1 MRCFLDTNVFVAAIL
16 DTDEAEATGT
26 ATALLNANHEFL
38 TSLLNLMELRTVLT
52 KKHRLERDRAA
63 AIEDEV
69 RSDVEVVVPDA
80 GTAID
85 ANRLQDETL
94 LYPMD
99 SLILACARE
108 YDATLVSFDGELIDA
123 GAEHPADVIVG

>member
-1 MRCFLDTNVFVAAIL
+1 MRCFLDTNVFIAAVL
-16 DTDEAEATGT
+16 DDDEAEAT
-26 ATALLNANHEFL
+26 ALLNEDHEFL

-52 KKHRLERDRAA
+52 KKHHLERDRAS

-80 GTAID
+80 GSVLD
-85 ANRLQDETL
+85 ANQLQDETL

-108 YDATLVSFDGELIDA
+108 YDATLVSFDSELIETE
-123 GAEHPADVIVG
+123 AEHPADVIVR

>member
-1 MRCFLDTNVFVAAIL
+1 
-16 DTDEAEATGT
+16 
-26 ATALLNANHEFL
+26 
-38 TSLLNLMELRTVLT
+38 VLT